1 MENTKIK
8 FSSNLL
14 NKSLIKKITL
24 KIGETLN
31 KSFDINKYEVFYNG
45 VFENGV
51 KLLFFETLN
60 TKEFLIIYKILKNN
74 IQNFGCFYLENK
86 FYKGCSNGLLF
97 NNSCSVGLI
106 IKEKPLIV
114 LN

>member
-1 MENTKIK
+1 METIIK

-14 NKSLIKKITL
+14 NKSLIKKVIL
-24 KIGETLN
+24 KIGKTLN

-45 VFENGV
+45 VFEIGI
-51 KLLFFETLN
+51 KLTFFETLN
-60 TKEFLIIYKILKNN
+60 IKDFLIIYKILKNN
-74 IQNFGCFYLENK
+74 ILNFGCFYLENK

-97 NNSCSVGLI
+97 NNACSVGLI
-106 IKEKPLIV
+106 IKEKPLKV